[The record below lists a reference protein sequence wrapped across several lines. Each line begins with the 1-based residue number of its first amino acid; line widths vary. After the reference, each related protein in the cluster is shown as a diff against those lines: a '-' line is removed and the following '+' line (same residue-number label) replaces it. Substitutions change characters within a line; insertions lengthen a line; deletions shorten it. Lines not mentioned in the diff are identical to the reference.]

1 VNIDLQQQLE
11 KIFVVYSSVS
21 LLNFY
26 IIPKKRE
33 ANFIPLTCIS
43 PKFQETS
50 MLLNKL
56 AILKHSF
63 VKTDNIKSG
72 NDFLFFPKLLP
83 LKGKKFSYTLISILF
98 DFSPLL

>member
-26 IIPKKRE
+26 IIPRKQE
-33 ANFIPLTCIS
+33 ANFIPLICIS

-50 MLLNKL
+50 KLLNKL
-56 AILKHSF
+56 AIFKHSF

-72 NDFLFFPKLLP
+72 NDLPQSPKLLP
-83 LKGKKFSYTLISILF
+83 LKEKKFSHQFLLISM
-98 DFSPLL
+98 